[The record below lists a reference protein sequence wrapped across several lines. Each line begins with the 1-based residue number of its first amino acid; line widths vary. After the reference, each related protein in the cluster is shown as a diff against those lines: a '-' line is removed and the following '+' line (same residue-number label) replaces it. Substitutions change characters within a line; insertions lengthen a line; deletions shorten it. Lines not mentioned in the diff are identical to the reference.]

1 VTFRKILSLLAG
13 SAAFA
18 LGAAGCASSSSGG
31 GGSTNYGSGDPSLAA
46 TNLGGGPIDP
56 FLADGKAVL
65 LAFDA
70 IAAQSGKPLR
80 VTSLNADRMNGLT
93 VHVQEPKHHM
103 NVDEYVIAPD
113 GKMTG
118 PTPVKVVSLNG
129 GPVTAQLVDAQAFDP
144 HAIAFGRLAQTV
156 REAITKSHYPD
167 ARVSQWELD
176 GLGHD
181 ARRFIY
187 FDAARA
193 RPVAEV
199 DPQLHIV
206 HMQY

>member
-1 VTFRKILSLLAG
+1 MKCAK
-13 SAAFA
+13 A
-18 LGAAGCASSSSGG
+18 LCYVASVLVAAGLAACSSSPG
-31 GGSTNYGSGDPSLAA
+31 GGSSNYGSGDPRLAA
-46 TNLGGGPIDP
+46 SNFGNGPIDP

-80 VTSLNADRMNGLT
+80 VTSLNADRTNGLT
-93 VHVQEPKHHM
+93 VHVQEPKNHV

-118 PTPVKVVSLNG
+118 PAPVKVVSLDG
-129 GPVTAQLVDAQAFDP
+129 GPVTAKLVDATAFDP
-144 HAIAFGRLAQTV
+144 RAIDFARLTQTV
-156 REAITKSHYPD
+156 REAIARTHLAD

-176 GLGHD
+176 GTHPGD
-181 ARRFIY
+181 RRFIY
-187 FDAARA
+187 LDAPRG

-199 DPQLHIV
+199 DTKLRIIR
-206 HMQY
+206 MSF